1 MAHNRRQPLIT
12 LKVRFG
18 SLATEPSRA
27 SFGLCLLLL
36 QQRTNFAARLLL
48 LQGLAVTYVAL

>member
-12 LKVRFG
+12 LNVRFG
-18 SLATEPSRA
+18 SLATEASRA
-27 SFGLCLLLL
+27 SSGQCLLLL

-48 LQGLAVTYVAL
+48 LHVLAVTCVAL